1 MSAVERVP
9 VLIAGGGLVGLSA
22 ALFLRYHG
30 VEAMLVERR
39 DRAAVLPRSRG
50 VHTRTVEMFRQ
61 IGIEGLVQDA
71 AASALKMGAFGGAR
85 RGATLLDSE
94 PLEIRRGGGNRA
106 QMTGAMDAS
115 PSRFCFCPQV
125 LLEPVLAGLA
135 RERGGDLRSGA
146 ELTDLVTDDDGITAT
161 IRQAATGQVATV
173 RADYLIAA
181 DGAASTVRRIL
192 GIGAWTLPP
201 THHYLNLYVH
211 ADLTA
216 LVTGRTFS
224 QCEFAN
230 DTVRGLIASK
240 NNTDEW
246 SFHVEYDPAAQS
258 ITDYTDQRC
267 ARLVRAAIGPADVE
281 VELLARSA
289 WDTRVQ
295 VADAYR
301 AGRAFLAGDAAHQHA
316 PWGGFGANTGI
327 ADAHNLAWK
336 LACVLAGTAGPALL
350 DTYQAERRPR
360 AVLAGEQARL
370 RTDFLARYGVRTPDN
385 ASDVD
390 RQVDSGAI
398 MTRYRYVSAAVQ
410 PGPPGADDRPPGGG
424 WVDRLGAQPG
434 TRLPHAWTDA
444 GEKVSTLDLCGPGF
458 ALLTTGDATPWRR
471 AAAAARSQTGLPVE
485 VHEIDPGTGAAA
497 DGMTWP
503 ERTALPPEGALLVR
517 PDAHVAAR
525 SDHNLTPA
533 TLQPVL
539 NAVTAHPAA

>member
-1 MSAVERVP
+1 MGTAERVP

-30 VEAMLVERR
+30 VETVLAERR
-39 DRAAVLPRSRG
+39 DRPTVLPRSRG

-61 IGIEGLVQDA
+61 IGIEDRVQDA

-85 RGATLLDSE
+85 RGATLLDSQ
-94 PLEIRRGGGNRA
+94 PLEIRRGGGNQAR
-106 QMTGAMDAS
+106 MTGGMDAS

-135 RERGGDLRSGA
+135 RERGGDLRFGA
-146 ELTDLVTDDDGITAT
+146 ELTDLTADDDGVTAT
-161 IRQAATGQVATV
+161 IARAATGQATTV

-181 DGAASTVRRIL
+181 DGAASTVRRVL

-216 LVTGRTFS
+216 QVTGRTFS
-224 QCEFAN
+224 QCEIAN

-246 SFHVEYDPAAQS
+246 SFHVEYDPARESAA
-258 ITDYTDQRC
+258 DYTEQRC
-267 ARLVRAAIGPADVE
+267 VDLVRAAIGTADVE
-281 VELLARSA
+281 VKLLSRSA

-301 AGRAFLAGDAAHQHA
+301 AGRVFLAGDAAHQHA

-327 ADAHNLAWK
+327 ADAHNLTWK
-336 LACVLAGTAGPALL
+336 LAGVLAGRAGPALL

-385 ASDVD
+385 AGDVD

-398 MTRYRYVSAAVQ
+398 MTRYRYVSAAVL
-410 PGPPGADDRPPGGG
+410 PGPAGEDPAS

-444 GEKVSTLDLCGPGF
+444 GQQVSTLDLCGPGF
-458 ALLTTGDATPWRR
+458 ALITDN
-471 AAAAARSQTGLPVE
+471 AARWYPAVRAARSQTGAHLE
-485 VHEIDPGTGAAA
+485 VHEVDPGIRAANDRPTWGESTGL
-497 DGMTWP
+497 
-503 ERTALPPEGALLVR
+503 TAGGALLVR

-525 SDHNLTPA
+525 SDAGLTPA
-533 TLQPVL
+533 TLPAVL
-539 NAVTAHPAA
+539 RAVTAGPVP